1 MKIATSRERL
11 IQLLEMTGDSQ
22 ADMVRKTGIEKSAIS
37 HYINGKRE
45 ARQDKLIAIAN
56 AYKVNPA
63 WLMGLDVPMQQME
76 IEPVSDHDMAEALE
90 LYKRYVS
97 AIPEIQ
103 DAVSRLLKSD
113 E

>member
-37 HYINGKRE
+37 HYINGNRE

-63 WLMGLDVPMQQME
+63 WLMGLDVPMQIE
-76 IEPVSDHDMAEALE
+76 IDTVSDRDMAEALE
-90 LYKRYVS
+90 LYKRYVN